1 MDFDHGE
8 LLLSPSSE
16 DKLEKGTCWERSS
29 EKYALGSDD
38 AWVSDI
44 DRHLHEDTDGLL
56 YRCNLIY
63 RSS

>member
-1 MDFDHGE
+1 MNFDHGE
-8 LLLSPSSE
+8 LLLSLSSG
-16 DKLEKGTCWERSS
+16 DKLEKDACWERSS
-29 EKYALGSDD
+29 KKYAVGSDD

-56 YRCNLIY
+56 CRRNLIC